1 MNEVR
6 VTQTAVQAAVGSS
19 SSSKGQVSTTNSQGG
34 NTLPE
39 QVQNQSTEKSAP
51 QVQTVSVKELISEVA
66 LVNDYVQTVQR
77 DLQFKVDEELDR
89 TVIRVVDSDTGELI
103 RQIPDDIFLELAR
116 RLKDDGEV
124 NLLNALG

>member
-6 VTQTAVQAAVGSS
+6 VTQTAVQAAVGS

-51 QVQTVSVKELISEVA
+51 QVQPVSVKELISEVA

>member
-1 MNEVR
+1 
-6 VTQTAVQAAVGSS
+6 
-19 SSSKGQVSTTNSQGG
+19 
-34 NTLPE
+34 
-39 QVQNQSTEKSAP
+39 
-51 QVQTVSVKELISEVA
+51 
-66 LVNDYVQTVQR
+66 VQTVQR

>member
-6 VTQTAVQAAVGSS
+6 LVQPAAQPSVSS
-19 SSSKGQVSTTNSQGG
+19 SSSKGQVSTANAASGKS
-34 NTLPE
+34 LPE
-39 QVQNQSTEKSAP
+39 EASTQDVKKAP
-51 QVQTVSVKELISEVA
+51 QVQQVSVEQLKSEVEV
-66 LVNDYVQTVQR
+66 VNRFVQTVQR
-77 DLQFKVDEELDR
+77 DLQFSVDEELDR

-116 RLKDDGEV
+116 RLKDDGEM

>member
-6 VTQTAVQAAVGSS
+6 LVQSAVQPSVSSS
-19 SSSKGQVSTTNSQGG
+19 SSSKGQVSTAKQKDG

-39 QVQNQSTEKSAP
+39 EAQIQRAEKAS
-51 QVQTVSVKELISEVA
+51 QVQTVSVDELKSEVA
-66 LVNDYVQTVQR
+66 MVNDYVQTVQR
-77 DLQFKVDEELDR
+77 DLQFSVDEELDR
-89 TVIRVVDSDTGELI
+89 TVIRVIDSDTGELI

-116 RLKDDGEV
+116 RLKDEGEM

>member
-6 VTQTAVQAAVGSS
+6 VTQTAVQAAVGS

-51 QVQTVSVKELISEVA
+51 QVQQVSVKELISEVA

>member
-6 VTQTAVQAAVGSS
+6 LTPTTVQPTVSA
-19 SSSKGQVSTTNSQGG
+19 SSSKGQVS
-34 NTLPE
+34 NTSAASGSDLPE
-39 QVQNQSTEKSAP
+39 KAQKAETEKAP
-51 QVQTVSVKELISEVA
+51 KVQQVSVEQLLSEVA

-77 DLQFKVDEELDR
+77 DLQFSVDEELDR

-116 RLKDDGEV
+116 RLKDDGEM